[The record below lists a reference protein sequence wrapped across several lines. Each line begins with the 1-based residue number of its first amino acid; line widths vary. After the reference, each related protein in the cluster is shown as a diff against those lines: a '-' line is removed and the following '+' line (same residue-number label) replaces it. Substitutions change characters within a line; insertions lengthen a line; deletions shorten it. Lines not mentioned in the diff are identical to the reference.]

1 MLLIT
6 VFAKVAIDIKFSS
19 KEYYGYLKSLNIA
32 SFVISLTDTTEV
44 PNYTTLQI
52 ILTF

>member
-6 VFAKVAIDIKFSS
+6 VFAKVAIDIKFSC
-19 KEYYGYLKSLNIA
+19 KEHGYLKSLNIA